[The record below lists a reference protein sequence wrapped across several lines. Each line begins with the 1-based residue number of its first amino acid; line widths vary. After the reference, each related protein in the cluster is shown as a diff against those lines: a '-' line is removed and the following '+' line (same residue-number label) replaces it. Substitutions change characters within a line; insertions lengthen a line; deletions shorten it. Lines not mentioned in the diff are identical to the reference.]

1 MRCTHSSPSLRLV
14 FLLFLVLRVP
24 ESVAAQGTLA
34 DYQRAEAFDSVSRGL
49 VGKILARIEER
60 GFRVRALKLVHLSR
74 QTAQEFYQV
83 HAERPFYD
91 SLTAYMSSGPVVPM
105 LLEREN
111 AIQSLRDLMGATD
124 PQKAE
129 PGTIRRD
136 YGENIERNAI
146 HGSDAPETAAVEIA
160 FFFNQLERV

>member
-1 MRCTHSSPSLRLV
+1 MI
-14 FLLFLVLRVP
+14 
-24 ESVAAQGTLA
+24 EQTLTIIKPDA
-34 DYQRAEAFDSVSRGL
+34 VSRGL

-60 GFRVRALKLVHLSR
+60 GFRVRALKLVHLSK
-74 QTAQEFYQV
+74 QTAQEFYKV

-105 LLEREN
+105 LLERDN

-129 PGTIRRD
+129 PETIRRD

-160 FFFNQLERV
+160 FFFNQFERV